1 MKNNL
6 IILLLIGVLSSCSTD
21 NMDEDVKK
29 FIPGDVIV
37 GIKSGTDVNQ
47 VFSFINEF
55 DHNIKSIRA
64 LTFTSELPSDSLQ
77 YVLNTLNEKTYTND
91 GINWFVTGYLHY
103 QTNQITIF
111 PKLFGMDNVDYQ
123 NDWLISMEE
132 YELSEKHNMELNS
145 GIIHFLVPKGKEL
158 KWERRFENYE
168 IVEWAELNYIVD
180 ISPGIN

>member
-6 IILLLIGVLSSCSTD
+6 IILFLIGVLSSCSTD
-21 NMDEDVKK
+21 NTVEDVKE
-29 FIPGDVIV
+29 FVPGDVIV

-55 DHNIKSIRA
+55 DHKIKSIRF
-64 LTFTSELPSDSLQ
+64 LTFTSELQSDSLQ
-77 YVLNTLNEKTYTND
+77 YILNSLNEKTYTND
-91 GINWFVTGYLHY
+91 GVNWFVTGYLHY
-103 QTNQITIF
+103 QTNQITIS
-111 PKLFGMDNVDYQ
+111 PKLFGMENVDYQ

-145 GIIHFLVPKGKEL
+145 GVIHFLVPKGKEVE
-158 KWERRFENYE
+158 WEGRFENYD
-168 IVEWAELNYIVD
+168 IVEWAELNYIID